1 MKKSEE
7 FIEIDLLR
15 LFKSVLQKIWAV
27 ILSAVIFGAA
37 TFGFTYLLI
46 EPTYEARTLLY
57 VNNSSFSVG
66 NTSFNISTSSLSA
79 AQELVNTY
87 IVILKARTSLN
98 EIIEYADI
106 DRSYLELKDMISAAP
121 VNSTEIFE
129 VVVTSTNPAE
139 SEKIANAIA
148 TLLPKRI
155 AEIVDGSSVRVVDY
169 AIVPTSRSGP
179 SYAKNTFIG
188 IIIGIVISVA
198 IIILRDLFDVFV
210 REEQYLSQT
219 YPYPILAAI
228 PNMRNTKPSG
238 YYTSDYNSPSEK

>member
-1 MKKSEE
+1 MKKTDEI
-7 FIEIDLLR
+7 IEIDILR
-15 LFKSVLQKIWAV
+15 LVKAVWQKIWAV
-27 ILSAVIFGAA
+27 ILAAVIFGCA
-37 TFGFTYLLI
+37 TLGLTYLFV

-98 EIIEYADI
+98 EIIEYAEL
-106 DRSYLELKDMISAAP
+106 DRSYIELQDMISAAP

-129 VVVTSTNPAE
+129 VVVTSTDPAE
-139 SEKIANAIA
+139 SERIANAIA

-179 SYAKNTFIG
+179 SYAKNAFIG
-188 IIIGIVISVA
+188 MIIGILISVA
-198 IIILRDLFDVFV
+198 IIVIRELFDVFV

-228 PNMRNTKPSG
+228 PNMRNSKSNS
-238 YYTSDYNSPSEK
+238 YYTSSYTSSEN

>member
-1 MKKSEE
+1 MKKTDE
-7 FIEIDLLR
+7 FIEIDIIRLL
-15 LFKSVLQKIWAV
+15 KIVMKKIWAV

-37 TFGFTYLLI
+37 TFGFTYLFI

-98 EIIEYADI
+98 EIIEFADL
-106 DRSYLELKDMISAAP
+106 DRDYLELQDMISAAP

-169 AIVPTSRSGP
+169 AIVPTTRSGP
-179 SYAKNTFIG
+179 SYAKNSFIG
-188 IIIGIVISVA
+188 ILIGIIISVA
-198 IIILRDLFDVFV
+198 IIIMRELFDVFV
-210 REEQYLSQT
+210 REEQYITQT
-219 YPYPILAAI
+219 YSYPILAAI
-228 PNMRNTKPSG
+228 PNMRNSKSGG
-238 YYTSDYNSPSEK
+238 YYSSDK

>member
-1 MKKSEE
+1 MKKTDE
-7 FIEIDLLR
+7 FIEIDILR
-15 LFKSVLQKIWAV
+15 LVKAVWQKIWAV

-37 TFGFTYLLI
+37 TFGFTYVLI

-57 VNNSSFSVG
+57 VNNSNFSVG

-98 EIIEYADI
+98 EIIEYAEL
-106 DRSYLELKDMISAAP
+106 DRSYTELQGMISAAP

-169 AIVPTSRSGP
+169 AIIPTSRSGP

-188 IIIGIVISVA
+188 MIAGILISVVV
-198 IIILRDLFDVFV
+198 ILLRELFDVFV
-210 REEQYLSQT
+210 REEQYLTQT

-228 PNMRNTKPSG
+228 PNMKNSKSSG
-238 YYTSDYNSPSEK
+238 YYASDYSVPSNK

>member
-1 MKKSEE
+1 MKKTEE
-7 FIEIDLLR
+7 FIEIDILR
-15 LFKSVLQKIWAV
+15 LFKAVWQKLWALVLA
-27 ILSAVIFGAA
+27 AVIFGAA
-37 TFGFTYLLI
+37 AFGYSYLLI
-46 EPTYEARTLLY
+46 EPTYKARALLY

-98 EIIEYADI
+98 EIIEYAEL
-106 DRSYLELKDMISAAP
+106 DRTYSELQGMISAAP

-129 VVVTSTNPAE
+129 VVVTSTDPAE

-169 AIVPTSRSGP
+169 AIIPTSRSGP
-179 SYAKNTFIG
+179 SYTKNTFIG
-188 IIIGIVISVA
+188 IVAGIVFAIA
-198 IIILRDLFDVFV
+198 IIVLRELFDVFV
-210 REEQYLSQT
+210 REEQYISQT

-228 PNMRNTKPSG
+228 PNMRNTKSNG
-238 YYTSDYNSPSEK
+238 YYSSSSDK

>member
-1 MKKSEE
+1 MKKTDE
-7 FIEIDLLR
+7 FIEIDIIRLL
-15 LFKSVLQKIWAV
+15 KSVLQKIWAV

-37 TFGFTYLLI
+37 TFGFTYLFI

-98 EIIEYADI
+98 EIIDYADL
-106 DRSYLELKDMISAAP
+106 DRDYKELQNMISAAP

-129 VVVTSTNPAE
+129 VVVTSTDPAE

-169 AIVPTSRSGP
+169 AIIPTSRSGP
-179 SYAKNTFIG
+179 SYAKNTLLGIVIG
-188 IIIGIVISVA
+188 IIISVA

-210 REEQYLSQT
+210 REEQYISQT

-228 PNMRNTKPSG
+228 PNMRNSKSNG
-238 YYTSDYNSPSEK
+238 YYTSEYISSSEK

>member
-1 MKKSEE
+1 MRKTDET
-7 FIEIDLLR
+7 IEIDILR
-15 LFKSVLQKIWAV
+15 LVKAVLQKIWAV
-27 ILSAVIFGAA
+27 ILAAIIFGVA
-37 TFGFTYLLI
+37 TFGMTYVFI

-57 VNNSSFSVG
+57 VNNSNFSVG

-98 EIIEYADI
+98 EIIEYAEL
-106 DRSYLELKDMISAAP
+106 DRNYTELQSMISAAP

-129 VVVTSTNPAE
+129 VVVTSTDPAE

-169 AIVPTSRSGP
+169 AIIPTSRSGP

-188 IIIGIVISVA
+188 IILGIFLSVA
-198 IIILRDLFDVFV
+198 IIVLKEFFDVFV

-228 PNMRNTKPSG
+228 PNMKSSKSSSS
-238 YYTSDYNSPSEK
+238 YSSYSEN

>member
-1 MKKSEE
+1 MKKTEE
-7 FIEIDLLR
+7 IIEIDIFR
-15 LFKSVLQKIWAV
+15 LFKAVLQKMWAV
-27 ILSAVIFGAA
+27 ILSALIFGASA
-37 TFGFTYLLI
+37 FCFTYLLI
-46 EPTYEARTLLY
+46 EPTYKASALLY
-57 VNNSSFSVG
+57 VNNSNFSVG

-98 EIIEYADI
+98 EIIEYAEL
-106 DRSYLELKDMISAAP
+106 DRTYTELQDMISAAP

-129 VVVTSTNPAE
+129 VVVTSTDPAE

-169 AIVPTSRSGP
+169 AIVPTARSGP
-179 SYAKNTFIG
+179 SYTKNIFIG
-188 IIIGIVISVA
+188 IFIGVFFTVVIIV
-198 IIILRDLFDVFV
+198 LRELFDVFV

-219 YPYPILAAI
+219 FPYPVLAAI
-228 PNMRNTKPSG
+228 PNIKNTKSNG
-238 YYTSDYNSPSEK
+238 HYASEYSSSSEI

>member
-1 MKKSEE
+1 MDLKKTDEI
-7 FIEIDLLR
+7 IEIDILR
-15 LFKSVLQKIWAV
+15 LAKAVMQKIWAV
-27 ILSAVIFGAA
+27 ILAAVVFGSAL
-37 TFGFTYLLI
+37 FGFTYVFI
-46 EPTYEARTLLY
+46 EPEYEARTLLY
-57 VNNSSFSVG
+57 VNNSNFSVG
-66 NTSFNISTSSLSA
+66 NTSFNISTSTLSA

-98 EIIEYADI
+98 EIIDYAQL
-106 DRSYLELKDMISAAP
+106 DRSYTELQSMISAAP

-129 VVVTSTNPAE
+129 VVVTSTDPVE

-188 IIIGIVISVA
+188 VILGIFLSVA
-198 IIILRDLFDVFV
+198 IIVLKELFDVFV
-210 REEQYLSQT
+210 REEQYLTQT

-228 PNMRNTKPSG
+228 PNMK
-238 YYTSDYNSPSEK
+238 NSKSSSSYSSYSEN

>member
-1 MKKSEE
+1 MKKTEE
-7 FIEIDLLR
+7 FIEIDVLR
-15 LFKSVLQKIWAV
+15 LLKAVWQKIWAV
-27 ILSAVIFGAA
+27 ILAAIIFGSA
-37 TFGFTYLLI
+37 TFGFTYLFI
-46 EPTYEARTLLY
+46 EPTYEAKTLLY
-57 VNNSSFSVG
+57 VNNSNFSVG

-98 EIIEYADI
+98 EIIEYAELN
-106 DRSYLELKDMISAAP
+106 RSYTELQNMISAAP

-129 VVVTSTNPAE
+129 VVVTSTDPSE

-179 SYAKNTFIG
+179 SYAQNTFIG
-188 IIIGIVISVA
+188 MVLGVLISMA
-198 IIILRDLFDVFV
+198 IIIIRELFDVFV

-228 PNMRNTKPSG
+228 PNMRNSKSSG
-238 YYTSDYNSPSEK
+238 YYASDYSSSSNK

>member
-1 MKKSEE
+1 MKKTDE
-7 FIEIDLLR
+7 FIEIDIIRLL
-15 LFKSVLQKIWAV
+15 KSVLHKLWAV
-27 ILSAVIFGAA
+27 VLAAVIFGAS
-37 TFGFTYLLI
+37 TFGFTYLFI

-98 EIIEYADI
+98 EIIEYADL
-106 DRSYLELKDMISAAP
+106 DRNYTELQDMISAAP

-129 VVVTSTNPAE
+129 VVVTSTDPAE

-188 IIIGIVISVA
+188 MVIGIIVSVA

-210 REEQYLSQT
+210 REEQYLTQT
-219 YPYPILAAI
+219 YSYPILAAI
-228 PNMRNTKPSG
+228 PNMRNSKTGG
-238 YYTSDYNSPSEK
+238 YYSSDK

>member
-1 MKKSEE
+1 MKKTDE

-15 LFKSVLQKIWAV
+15 LVKAVWQKIWAV
-27 ILSAVIFGAA
+27 VLSAVIFGAA
-37 TFGFTYLLI
+37 TFGFTYVFI

-57 VNNSSFSVG
+57 VNNSNFSVG

-98 EIIEYADI
+98 EIIEYAEL
-106 DRSYLELKDMISAAP
+106 DRSYTELQNMISASP

-129 VVVTSTNPAE
+129 VVVTSTDPAE

-179 SYAKNTFIG
+179 SYTQNSFIG
-188 IIIGIVISVA
+188 IIIGIIVSVA
-198 IIILRDLFDVFV
+198 IILIRELFDVFV
-210 REEQYLSQT
+210 REEQYLTQT

-228 PNMRNTKPSG
+228 PNMKSSKSNG
-238 YYTSDYNSPSEK
+238 YYTSEHTSDSKK